1 MIYIYIYHNDH
12 ITIILTHTCN
22 RPHQI
27 EVLILEHGARWSLPR
42 SETSKSQ
49 SSSGVDAPK
58 KAWTPWQ
65 SQPKFSWMFLLLEM
79 AEKRNQ
85 NKQIWNNSFF
95 LRIQNVEQHVRIFFS
110 GIGYV
115 FAWHDLFVDGSI
127 PQFTDRN
134 GYGMMHR
141 NHPRCLMV
149 QQKTSVD
156 RIYI

>member
-1 MIYIYIYHNDH
+1 MEPDGH
-12 ITIILTHTCN
+12 C
-22 RPHQI
+22 Q
-27 EVLILEHGARWSLPR
+27 GARLPKAR
-42 SETSKSQ
+42 AVPESMPPRRRGRHDSHSPNSHGCFCYLKWLKREIKTNKS
-49 SSSGVDAPK
+49 GTIV
-58 KAWTPWQ
+58 
-65 SQPKFSWMFLLLEM
+65 
-79 AEKRNQ
+79 
-85 NKQIWNNSFF
+85 FF